1 MNCRSDIRVDH
12 GRCIVCGA
20 TIKKIQ
26 QINLKVSGK
35 DNRKNKSN
43 YTVLSHIFGTL
54 FIFALGLILVYRY
67 L

>member
-1 MNCRSDIRVDH
+1 M
-12 GRCIVCGA
+12 VCGA

-35 DNRKNKSN
+35 DNIKNKNN

-54 FIFALGLILVYRY
+54 FILALCLILVYRY